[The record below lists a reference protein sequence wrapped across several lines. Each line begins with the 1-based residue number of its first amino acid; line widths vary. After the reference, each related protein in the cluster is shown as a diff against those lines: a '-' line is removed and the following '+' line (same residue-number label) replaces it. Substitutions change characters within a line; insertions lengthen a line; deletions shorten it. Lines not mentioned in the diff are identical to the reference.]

1 MKILQITPFFFPSI
15 GGIENYV
22 YNLSTNL
29 SNKEHKI
36 TILTVN
42 TENVQKEEI
51 ISEKVS
57 VYRCSL
63 NFRYHKGLISIEF
76 IKRILSAND
85 YDIYHVHIPFPLGL
99 EIAVV
104 ASKIHKIPLVVTHHG
119 EYTKGNVFFSLI
131 SSIYSKICR
140 NISLKYVD
148 WILFL
153 TSSYSVSLRLNKKI
167 RKKIKIIKTGVD
179 IQRFSAINDGAILR
193 KKYGFTANDKIVLF
207 VGSLSIYNR
216 YKGVDYLIRALH
228 EIRSVNNSVKLLIV
242 GEGKLVSELK
252 ELAKELKL
260 EKEVIFATSVSDE
273 ELPYCYA
280 MCDVFA
286 LPSISGPESFGIVL
300 LEAMASGKPV
310 IASGL
315 PGVNDVVKDGITG
328 YLVEPKN
335 VKQLSQRILKI
346 IKDVKLGKKFGR
358 NSQRVIIEE
367 YQWANIVEEF
377 EELYNNAMCKNG
389 DGGT

>member
-1 MKILQITPFFFPSI
+1 MRILQITPFFFPSI
-15 GGIENYV
+15 AGIENYV
-22 YNLSTNL
+22 YNLSNNL
-29 SNKEHKI
+29 SNNGHNI

-42 TENVQKEEI
+42 TEKVQKEEI
-51 ISEKVS
+51 ISKNVS

-104 ASKIHKIPLVVTHHG
+104 ASKIHNIPLVVTHHG
-119 EYTKGNVFFSLI
+119 EYTKGNVLYSLI
-131 SSIYSKICR
+131 SSTYSKICR
-140 NISLKYVD
+140 TISLKYVD
-148 WILFL
+148 WIVFL
-153 TSSYSVSLRLNKKI
+153 TQSYSESLKLNKKI

-179 IQRFSAINDGAILR
+179 TQRFSTTNDGATLR
-193 KKYGFTANDKIVLF
+193 KKYGFTDKDKVVLF
-207 VGSLSIYNR
+207 VGSLSLYNR

-228 EIRSVNNSVKLLIV
+228 EVRSVNDNVKLVIV
-242 GEGKLVSELK
+242 GRGELVSELK
-252 ELAKELKL
+252 ELAKQLKL

-273 ELPYCYA
+273 ELPYYYA
-280 MCDVFA
+280 LCDVFA

-310 IASGL
+310 IASDL

-328 YLVEPKN
+328 YLMEPKN

-346 IKDVKLGKKFGR
+346 IKDVKRGKKFGE
-358 NSQRVIIEE
+358 NSQKVINEE

-377 EELYNNAMCKNG
+377 EELYNNAICKK
-389 DGGT
+389 GG

>member
-1 MKILQITPFFFPSI
+1 
-15 GGIENYV
+15 
-22 YNLSTNL
+22 
-29 SNKEHKI
+29 
-36 TILTVN
+36 
-42 TENVQKEEI
+42 
-51 ISEKVS
+51 
-57 VYRCSL
+57 
-63 NFRYHKGLISIEF
+63 
-76 IKRILSAND
+76 
-85 YDIYHVHIPFPLGL
+85 
-99 EIAVV
+99 
-104 ASKIHKIPLVVTHHG
+104 
-119 EYTKGNVFFSLI
+119 
-131 SSIYSKICR
+131 
-140 NISLKYVD
+140 
-148 WILFL
+148 
-153 TSSYSVSLRLNKKI
+153 VSLRLNKKI

-179 IQRFSAINDGAILR
+179 IQRFSATNDGAILR

>member
-1 MKILQITPFFFPSI
+1 MRILQITPFFFPSI
-15 GGIENYV
+15 AGIENYV
-22 YNLSTNL
+22 YNLSNNL
-29 SNKEHKI
+29 SNNGHNI

-42 TENVQKEEI
+42 TEKVQKEEI
-51 ISEKVS
+51 ISKNVS

-85 YDIYHVHIPFPLGL
+85 YDIYQVHIPFPLGL

-104 ASKIHKIPLVVTHHG
+104 ASKIHNIPLVVTHHG
-119 EYTKGNVFFSLI
+119 EYTKGNVLYSLI
-131 SSIYSKICR
+131 SSTYSKICR
-140 NISLKYVD
+140 TISLKYVD
-148 WILFL
+148 WIVFL
-153 TSSYSVSLRLNKKI
+153 TQSYSESLKLNKKI

-179 IQRFSAINDGAILR
+179 TQRFSTTNDGATLR
-193 KKYGFTANDKIVLF
+193 KKYGFTDKDKVVLF
-207 VGSLSIYNR
+207 VGSLSLYNR

-228 EIRSVNNSVKLLIV
+228 EVRSVNDNVKLVIV
-242 GEGKLVSELK
+242 GRGELVSELK
-252 ELAKELKL
+252 ELAKQLKL

-273 ELPYCYA
+273 ELPYYYA
-280 MCDVFA
+280 LCDVFA

-310 IASGL
+310 IASDL

-328 YLVEPKN
+328 YLMEQNN
-335 VKQLSQRILKI
+335 VKQLCQRILKI
-346 IKDVKLGKKFGR
+346 IKDVKLGKKFGE
-358 NSQRVIIEE
+358 NSQKFINEE

-377 EELYNNAMCKNG
+377 EELYNNAICKK
-389 DGGT
+389 GG